1 MAKQYDLRHVFV
13 ASDDA
18 HAASDL
24 QRLLPSLEV
33 SAFNAAISQE
43 SGNTRRIELRLA
55 ALGRLDWRLRM
66 LTIEVLADV
75 EMLANSTA
83 LVGGFH
89 SQVFRLAFELSYFR
103 KDGHIIPFKSIDIS
117 WCYGGSWGKD
127 NVTAVNRTMSVEVAC

>member
-1 MAKQYDLRHVFV
+1 
-13 ASDDA
+13 
-18 HAASDL
+18 
-24 QRLLPSLEV
+24 
-33 SAFNAAISQE
+33 
-43 SGNTRRIELRLA
+43 
-55 ALGRLDWRLRM
+55 
-66 LTIEVLADV
+66 
-75 EMLANSTA
+75 MLANSTA